1 MFMKALSPLIFFVVV
16 YLAAGIVAGDFYKV
30 PITVAFTLTSVF
42 AIAVGKGKLSER
54 IETFGRGAA
63 HKNIMLMIWIF
74 VLAGAF
80 AQSAKQMGS
89 IDEVVNLTLS
99 IVPPDA
105 LYIGLLLA
113 AAIVSVSIGT
123 SVGTIVALTPI
134 AVGIANTTGLN
145 VPMVTAIIVGGAFF
159 GDNLSF
165 ISDTTVVATQT
176 QGCKMS
182 DKFRTNIYIA
192 LPALVLTVLLYMFMS
207 ADLAKTAT
215 VPDPHIIKVL
225 PYLLVIVIAILGVNV
240 LVVLCLG
247 ILATGVVGLLYGDY
261 TIYSWFSAM
270 GEGINGMGELII
282 VTMLAGGVLEMISVN
297 GGISYV
303 MDKILKMTKSV
314 RGAEFSI
321 AALVSFV
328 DVCTANN
335 TVAII
340 TVSGLAKEI
349 TERFKLDNRRVASI
363 LDTFSCI
370 MQGVLPY
377 GAQLLMASAL
387 ASCSAVEIIPYLY
400 YPYALLLVALL
411 SIIFRFPRLKERVEA
426 KQ

>member
-1 MFMKALSPLIFFVVV
+1 MKALSPLIFFVVV
-16 YLAAGIVAGDFYKV
+16 YLAAGIIAGDFYKV

-42 AIAVGKGKLSER
+42 AIAIGKGSLSER
-54 IETFGRGAA
+54 IETFSRGAS

-99 IVPPDA
+99 IVPPNA

-113 AAIVSVSIGT
+113 SAIVSVSIGT

-192 LPALVLTVLLYMFMS
+192 LPALVLTILFYILLS
-207 ADLAKTAT
+207 ADISQAASAKSAN
-215 VPDPHIIKVL
+215 IIKVL
-225 PYLLVIVIAILGVNV
+225 PYLLVIVIAVLGVNV
-240 LVVLCLG
+240 LVVLCIG
-247 ILATGVVGLLYGDY
+247 ILATGIVGFLYGDY

-270 GEGINGMGELII
+270 GDGINGMGELII
-282 VTMLAGGVLEMISVN
+282 VTMLAGGVLEMINAN
-297 GGISYV
+297 GGIAYV
-303 MDKILKMTKSV
+303 MNKILKITKSP
-314 RGAEFSI
+314 RAAELSI

-349 TERFKLDNRRVASI
+349 SERFGLDNRRVASI

-370 MQGVLPY
+370 MQGMLPY

-400 YPYALLLVALL
+400 YPYALLLVAIL
-411 SIIFRFPRLKERVEA
+411 SILFQFPRLKKIAE
-426 KQ
+426 